1 VSAEQSSDHSDE
13 LRNRLA
19 AIVQS
24 SDDAIISKSLD
35 GIIQTWNR
43 GAEQIFGYLAEEAIG
58 QSITLII
65 PSNRIEEEM
74 GILARLRKGERID
87 HFQTVRRRKDGAL
100 IDISLTVSPIR
111 SASGVII
118 GASKCAREITAQ
130 KRAEAALHRAEAERE
145 ELLAAERHAR
155 GEAERMGRLKDE
167 FLATLSHELRTPLNT
182 ILGWST
188 LLRRMK
194 PGSADYSKGL
204 ETIERNARAQSQ
216 IIGDL
221 LEMSRIISG
230 KVQLDVQPVNL
241 NEIIEA
247 SLDVIRP
254 SVEAKK
260 IRVRTVLDAKVGR
273 IRGDYNRLQQVLW
286 NLLTNAVKFTP
297 SHGRIDVVMERVNS
311 HVEISVEDSGVGIK
325 PEFLPFVFDRFRQA
339 DASTTRTHGG
349 LGLGL
354 SIVKHLLE
362 LHGGTARVKSPG
374 EGKGS
379 TFIVTLPISAI
390 HNSEEA
396 LPERSSLED
405 IDVGAVELPQLRGA
419 RTLVVDDEADARY
432 LIARI
437 IEEAGGA
444 AVIASSAEDALHR
457 LGTEP
462 VDILISDIGMP
473 QMDGYQ
479 LIQRVRKL
487 DQPRLAKIAA
497 IALTAYARAD
507 DRQRALLMGYQMH
520 LAKPVDPRELIA
532 GIASLLNI
540 AGGRD

>member
-1 VSAEQSSDHSDE
+1 
-13 LRNRLA
+13 
-19 AIVQS
+19 
-24 SDDAIISKSLD
+24 
-35 GIIQTWNR
+35 
-43 GAEQIFGYLAEEAIG
+43 
-58 QSITLII
+58 
-65 PSNRIEEEM
+65 
-74 GILARLRKGERID
+74 
-87 HFQTVRRRKDGAL
+87 
-100 IDISLTVSPIR
+100 
-111 SASGVII
+111 
-118 GASKCAREITAQ
+118 
-130 KRAEAALHRAEAERE
+130 
-145 ELLAAERHAR
+145 
-155 GEAERMGRLKDE
+155 MGRMKDE

-194 PGSADYSKGL
+194 PDNADYVKGL
-204 ETIERNARAQSQ
+204 ETIERNARAQAQ

-260 IRVRTVLDAKVGR
+260 IRVRTLLDAKVGR

-311 HVEISVEDSGVGIK
+311 HVEICVEDSGVGIK

-354 SIVKHLLE
+354 SIVKHLVE
-362 LHGGTARVKSPG
+362 LHGGSARVKSPG

-390 HNSEEA
+390 HNAEEA
-396 LPERSSLED
+396 LPERSSLEN

-444 AVIASSAEDALHR
+444 AVMASSAEEALHR

-479 LIQRVRKL
+479 LIQRIR
-487 DQPRLAKIAA
+487 RL
-497 IALTAYARAD
+497 TNRA
-507 DRQRALLMGYQMH
+507 
-520 LAKPVDPRELIA
+520 
-532 GIASLLNI
+532 
-540 AGGRD
+540 

>member
-1 VSAEQSSDHSDE
+1 MTVADGKDGQEE
-13 LRNRLA
+13 LQNRLA
-19 AIVQS
+19 AIVAS

-35 GIIQTWNR
+35 GVIQTWNR
-43 GAEQIFGYLAEEAIG
+43 GAEQMFGYLAEEAIG
-58 QSITLII
+58 QAITLII
-65 PSNRIEEEM
+65 PSNRSDEEV
-74 GILARLRKGERID
+74 GILQRLRREERID
-87 HFQTVRRRKDGAL
+87 HFQTVRQRKDGTL
-100 IDISLTVSPIR
+100 LDISLTVSPIHN
-111 SASGVII
+111 ASGEII
-118 GASKCAREITAQ
+118 GASKCARDITAQ
-130 KRAEAALHRAEAERE
+130 KRAEAALQRAELERE
-145 ELLAAERHAR
+145 QLLAAERAAR
-155 GEAERMGRLKDE
+155 ADAERLGRMKDE

-188 LLRRMK
+188 LLRRLK
-194 PGSADYSKGL
+194 RDSPDYTKGL
-204 ETIERNARAQSQ
+204 ETIERNARAQAQ

-230 KVQLDVQPVNL
+230 KTQLDIQSINL

-297 SHGRIDVVMERVNS
+297 ANGRIDVVLERVNS
-311 HVEISVEDSGVGIK
+311 HMEVSVEDSGIGIK

-339 DASTTRTHGG
+339 DPSTTRSHGG

-354 SIVKHLLE
+354 SIVKHLVE
-362 LHGGTARVKSPG
+362 LHGGSVRVKSPG
-374 EGKGS
+374 EGRGS
-379 TFIVTLPISAI
+379 TFIVALPISVI
-390 HNSEEA
+390 RIDEEA
-396 LPERSSLED
+396 SLERTSFD
-405 IDVGAVELPQLRGA
+405 AIDLSTVALPQLAGTRA
-419 RTLVVDDEADARY
+419 LVVDDEPDARY

-437 IEEAGGA
+437 IEESGGS
-444 AVIASSAEDALHR
+444 AVTASGAEEALQC
-457 LGTEP
+457 LGAEAI
-462 VDILISDIGMP
+462 DIVISDIGMP
-473 QMDGYQ
+473 QVDGYH
-479 LIQRVRKL
+479 LIQKIRKL
-487 DQPRLAKIAA
+487 EQPALAKTVA

-540 AGGRD
+540 VTAR